1 MSISVSSISK
11 SFGPHRALSN
21 VSLSIETGTFFIVLG
36 PSGCGKST
44 LLRSIAGLEPIDAG
58 RIALGGSDVAFD
70 GFHMAPEH
78 RRVGVVFQSYALWP
92 HMSVAG
98 NVAFPLETAGH
109 NRSNVSSRVSDC
121 LETVSLTAFA
131 GRKPAELS
139 GGQRQRVALARCL
152 AQGAETVL
160 MDEPLANLDPHLRG
174 VMEEEL
180 SAFHKASG
188 ATTLF
193 ITHDQREAMAL
204 ADKVA
209 VMWDGEI
216 LQVDE
221 PDAIYRRPNSRRVA
235 GFIGRSSLV
244 PVRVD
249 QVSGEQAK
257 VSLGRC
263 SISSDCA
270 AGTNAGHA
278 TLLIRPEHLV
288 PDAEHPDL
296 EGTVVRTVYRGGA
309 WDVFVAVDGIEAP
322 LLLTLHRKA
331 DTGDV
336 LRLAVTRS
344 WVIPGQNP

>member
-1 MSISVSSISK
+1 MSISVSSVSK
-11 SFGPHRALSN
+11 SFGPHRALKN
-21 VSLSIETGTFFIVLG
+21 VSLSIETGTFFVVLG

-44 LLRSIAGLEPIDAG
+44 LLRAIAGLEPIDGG
-58 RIALGGSDVAFD
+58 RIALGGNDVAHD

-98 NVAFPLETAGH
+98 NVAFPLETAAQ
-109 NRSNVSSRVSDC
+109 RRDDVSARVSDC
-121 LETVSLTAFA
+121 LATVSLTAFSD
-131 GRKPAELS
+131 RKPSELS

-152 AQGAETVL
+152 AQGAKTVL
-160 MDEPLANLDPHLRG
+160 MDEPLANLDPHLRA

-180 SAFHKASG
+180 AAFHGASG

-216 LQVDE
+216 LQVDD
-221 PDAIYRRPNSRRVA
+221 PDAIYRRPTSRRVA

-249 QVSGEQAK
+249 DVRDGRAK
-257 VSLGRC
+257 VSLGHG
-263 SISSDCA
+263 SILSDCA
-270 AGTNAGHA
+270 SETRAGTAM
-278 TLLIRPEHLV
+278 LLIRPEHLV
-288 PDAEHPDL
+288 LDAESPDL
-296 EGTVVRTVYRGGA
+296 EGTVVRTIYRGGS
-309 WDVFVAVDGIEAP
+309 WDVFVAADGIEDP

-331 DTGDV
+331 DKGDV
-336 LRLAVTRS
+336 LRLSVTRS
-344 WVIPGQNP
+344 WVLPDQSP